1 MLRGLT
7 RPRAELTRSLPSRV
21 CTQTVVTCGEPVGLT
36 VARCQKFLPSSACR
50 TSSLSSMAG
59 SMWFSFPLV
68 APLERKKIGR
78 EQVSRGASSC
88 RKRPEVVSRA
98 VLTYV
103 AFCWQGVAS
112 SAPAGPSSPVGTA
125 TGISA
130 CLGVGTAAGRNDPC
144 GRPQLPRYLRP
155 LEIPVQGC
163 VRHPVVGGDPPQ
175 ALPGRPPANQL
186 RIGNQ
191 PTEPI
196 PRRFGDGAGGS
207 IVVEGLNKDY
217 RVDQA
222 EDVLA
227 RAQSRRLEYRL
238 HAGAVGDRLG
248 GQLVVSA
255 VQVGAGQ
262 RQPGVTLV
270 EPGRIGGTAPAARGR
285 TSRAHSANGPEPAL
299 QRDLLL
305 RLPAHLPLHAPLQRS
320 PLGGSPPLAP
330 HQPPRA

>member
-7 RPRAELTRSLPSRV
+7 RPRAELTRILPSRV
-21 CTQTVVTCGEPVGLT
+21 CTQTAVTCGEPVGLT

-50 TSSLSSMAG
+50 TSSLSSMVG
-59 SMWFSFPLV
+59 SMWFSLPLLASLEPRRSV
-68 APLERKKIGR
+68 ENKYPAAPL
-78 EQVSRGASSC
+78 RGAENAAPKS
-88 RKRPEVVSRA
+88 
-98 VLTYV
+98 
-103 AFCWQGVAS
+103 S
-112 SAPAGPSSPVGTA
+112 SARSSYLISCLSARGLFHSGPSSSVGTA

-144 GRPQLPRYLRP
+144 GLPQLPRYLRP

-255 VQVGAGQ
+255 VPVGAGQ
-262 RQPGVTLV
+262 RQP
-270 EPGRIGGTAPAARGR
+270 
-285 TSRAHSANGPEPAL
+285 
-299 QRDLLL
+299 
-305 RLPAHLPLHAPLQRS
+305 
-320 PLGGSPPLAP
+320 
-330 HQPPRA
+330 